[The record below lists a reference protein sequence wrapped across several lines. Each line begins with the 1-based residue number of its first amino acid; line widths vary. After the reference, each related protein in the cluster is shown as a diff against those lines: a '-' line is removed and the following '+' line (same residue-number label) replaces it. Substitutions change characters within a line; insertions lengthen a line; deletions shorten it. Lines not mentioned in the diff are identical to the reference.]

1 MIVGLAPSRTIDFG
15 CTTKYGTFVP
25 SFEVASICSTTLR
38 DASNRGA
45 SVFSCDAVPRA
56 ASASQMLL
64 GVRNPVTLMSASF
77 DFVSVLL
84 TSVDTLSGRVIAV
97 RDHEL

>member
-1 MIVGLAPSRTIDFG
+1 MIVGLEPSRAIDLG
-15 CTTKYGTFVP
+15 CTMKYGTLVP

-45 SVFSCDAVPRA
+45 SVLSCDAVPRE

-64 GVRNPVTLMSASF
+64 GVRNPVTLTSASLV
-77 DFVSVLL
+77 FVSVPTTL
-84 TSVDTLSGRVIAV
+84 VDTLSGRAIGV
-97 RDHEL
+97 RDHE